1 MYNFNERLRLMMCL
15 RHYRNNLRHHC
26 DEGFSLVELAI
37 VLVIVALLLGGLMV
51 SIGAQQEIQSRNT
64 TERRIADAIEALTG
78 YMIANG
84 RLPCPATDGA
94 TGVENF
100 STGDSTTGGI
110 CNNPY
115 DGFLPAVTLGIGP
128 TDANGYMLDAWG
140 NRIRYAVT
148 TSHSSAFTT
157 TGQIRTLW
165 SGGTTL
171 APDLQVCSTSVGS
184 STSAC
189 ATDKDLTKTALAIVF
204 SRGTNG
210 GVAPSSDDEKANAD
224 DGGTPNKVFVSHT
237 PTQMGTATEFDDMLV
252 WLSPNI
258 LYNRLIAAGRLP

>member
-1 MYNFNERLRLMMCL
+1 LYNFNERLRLMMCL

-26 DEGFSLVELAI
+26 DAGFSLVELAI

-78 YMIANG
+78 YIVANG
-84 RLPCPATDGA
+84 RLPCPASDGT
-94 TGVENF
+94 TGVANP
-100 STGDSTTGGI
+100 DTGGI

-148 TSHSSAFTT
+148 TSNASAFTT
-157 TGQIRTLW
+157 AGQIRTLW
-165 SGGTTL
+165 SGGTL
-171 APDLQVCSTSVGS
+171 APDLQVCSTSAGS
-184 STSAC
+184 TTSAC

-210 GVAPSSDDEKANAD
+210 GITPSSDDEKANAV

-237 PTQMGTATEFDDMLV
+237 PTQMGTSNEFDDMLV

-258 LYNRLIAAGRLP
+258 LYNRMIAAGRLP